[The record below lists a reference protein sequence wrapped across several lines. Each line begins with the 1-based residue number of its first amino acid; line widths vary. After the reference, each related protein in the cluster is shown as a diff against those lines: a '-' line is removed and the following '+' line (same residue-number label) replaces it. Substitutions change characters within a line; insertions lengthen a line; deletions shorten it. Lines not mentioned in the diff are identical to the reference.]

1 MKFIQNFQISSGD
14 LPRLKT
20 KMLNW
25 LKQFGIFAYLDNN
38 QYHDLLNRY
47 ELLVGAGAQQ
57 VYSDPEDIA
66 SVFGKEWLFGH
77 INYDYKNHLYKD
89 LQSKHVAWFQNE
101 ACRFFKPQIVIRL
114 AYGSDQLYIESAE
127 QDPETIFKQILDT
140 NEELAAPATATPLFQ
155 KLFDKETYIERVKDV
170 KEHILNGDCYELN
183 LCVGAVAEQAELEPF
198 SCFERL
204 NRRNPAPYA
213 SFYRCGAFYALG
225 SSPER
230 FLAKDG
236 QRLLAQPMKGTIR
249 RSANPGEDEQLK
261 VRLGADEKERA
272 ENVMITDLM
281 RNDLAKSC
289 ETGSVRVPELFKVVT
304 FPTLHTMISS
314 VEGNLRV
321 EVPAFTALLQAFPMG
336 SMTGA
341 PKKIVMEL
349 IENLEKSKRELY
361 AGSIGYCN
369 PAGDFDFN
377 VVIRTL
383 LYNGISKRLSYHTG
397 GAITIDSDPEKEWQ
411 EVLLKAK
418 ALEAIF

>member
-1 MKFIQNFQISSGD
+1 MKFIQNFQISCGE
-14 LPRLKT
+14 LPQLKT

-25 LKQFGIFAYLDNN
+25 LKQFGIFVYLDNN

-57 VYSDPEDIA
+57 VFRDEDAIA
-66 SVFGKEWLFGH
+66 SVFGKAWLFGH
-77 INYDYKNHLYKD
+77 INYDYKNHLYKG
-89 LQSKHVAWFQNE
+89 LVSEHPAWFRNE
-101 ACRFFKPQIVIRL
+101 ACSFFEPQIVIRL
-114 AYGSDQLYIESAE
+114 AYGSDQLYIESTA
-127 QDPETIFKQILDT
+127 QDPQTIFKQILDT
-140 NEELAAPATATPLFQ
+140 HEQLAAPAPSKPLFE
-155 KLFDKETYIERVKDV
+155 KLFDKETYIEKVNEV
-170 KEHILNGDCYELN
+170 KEHILNGNCYELN
-183 LCVGAVAEQAELEPF
+183 LCVGAVAEQAELDPF
-198 SCFERL
+198 SCFEQL
-204 NRRNPAPYA
+204 NRRNPAPFA
-213 SFYRCGAFYALG
+213 SFYRSGAFYALG

-249 RSANPGEDEQLK
+249 RAADPAEDEQLK
-261 VRLGADEKERA
+261 ARLGADEKERA
-272 ENVMITDLM
+272 ENVMIADLM

-314 VEGNLRV
+314 VEGNLRPG
-321 EVPAFTALLQAFPMG
+321 VPAFRALLQAFPMG

-341 PKKIVMEL
+341 PKKIVMEI
-349 IENLEKSKRELY
+349 IETLEKSKRELY
-361 AGSIGYCN
+361 AGCIGYCN

-383 LYNGISKRLSYHTG
+383 LYNSVSKQLSYHTG
-397 GAITIDSDPEKEWQ
+397 GAITIDSDPEKEWA

-418 ALEAIF
+418 ALEALF

>member
-1 MKFIQNFQISSGD
+1 MKFIQNFQISCSD
-14 LPRLKT
+14 LPQLKT

-38 QYHDLLNRY
+38 QYPDLLNRY

-57 VYSDPEDIA
+57 IYSDQEDIA

-77 INYDYKNHLYKD
+77 INYDYKNHLYKG
-89 LQSKHVAWFQNE
+89 LESKHVTWFQNE
-101 ACRFFKPQIVIRL
+101 ICCFFKPQIVIRL
-114 AYGSDQLYIESAE
+114 AYGSEQLYIESAE
-127 QDPETIFKQILDT
+127 LDPQTIFKQILDT
-140 NEELAAPATATPLFQ
+140 EEPVAVPATSKPLFE
-155 KLFDKETYIERVKDV
+155 KLFDQASYIERVKDV

-183 LCVGAVAEQAELEPF
+183 LCVGAVAEQAELDPF

-204 NRRNPAPYA
+204 NRRNPAPFA
-213 SFYRCGAFYALG
+213 SFYRSGEFYAMG

-230 FLAKDG
+230 FLARDG

-249 RSANPGEDEQLK
+249 RAADPAEDEQLK
-261 VRLGADEKERA
+261 VRLAADEKERA
-272 ENVMITDLM
+272 ENVMIADLM

-289 ETGSVRVPELFKVVT
+289 ETGSISVPELFKVVT

-314 VEGNLRV
+314 VEGILRA

-349 IENLEKSKRELY
+349 IEELEKSKRELY
-361 AGSIGYCN
+361 AGCIGYCN

-383 LYNGISKRLSYHTG
+383 LYNSVSKRLSYHTG

>member
-1 MKFIQNFQISSGD
+1 MKLIQNFEISCGS
-14 LPRLKT
+14 LPQLKI

-38 QYHDLLNRY
+38 KYKNLLNRY

-57 VYSDPEDIA
+57 IYSDEQEIA
-66 SVFGKEWLFGH
+66 PVFGKEWLFGH
-77 INYDYKNHLYKD
+77 INYDYKNRLYKD
-89 LQSKHVAWFQNE
+89 LKSEHLAWFQNE
-101 ACRFFKPQIVIRL
+101 SFQFFKPEIVIWL
-114 AYGSDQLYIESAE
+114 AYGGNQLHIESATLAPELILE
-127 QDPETIFKQILDT
+127 QIM
-140 NEELAAPATATPLFQ
+140 NMEEEAAGTQSIRPRFQ
-155 KLFDKETYIERVKDV
+155 KLFDHETYLQRVREV

-183 LCVGAVAEQAELEPF
+183 LCVGSVAERADIDPF
-198 SCFERL
+198 SCFEKL
-204 NRRNPAPYA
+204 NRANPAPFA
-213 SFYRCGAFYALG
+213 CFYRSGECYAMG

-230 FLAKDG
+230 FLAKEDR
-236 QRLLAQPMKGTIR
+236 RLLAQPMKGTIR
-249 RSANPGEDEQLK
+249 RSPDHSEDEALK
-261 VRLGADEKERA
+261 THLAADEKERA
-272 ENVMITDLM
+272 ENVMIADLM

-289 ETGSVRVPELFKVVT
+289 VTGSIKVPELFKVAT

-314 VEGNLRV
+314 VEGELRA
-321 EVPAFTALLQAFPMG
+321 EVPSFTALLNAFPMG

-349 IENLEKSKRELY
+349 IEALEKSKRELY
-361 AGSIGYCN
+361 AGCIGYCN

-383 LYNGISKRLSYHTG
+383 CYNSTSKRLSYHTG

>member
-1 MKFIQNFQISSGD
+1 MKFFQTFEISYGS
-14 LPRLKT
+14 LPQLKT

-38 QYHDLLNRY
+38 KYENLLNRY
-47 ELLVGAGAQQ
+47 ELLVGAGAQHT
-57 VYSDPEDIA
+57 YSGPEDIA
-66 SVFGKEWLFGH
+66 GVFGKEWLFGH
-77 INYDYKNHLYKD
+77 INYDYKNQLYKD
-89 LQSKHVAWFQNE
+89 MKSEHIAWFHNE
-101 ACRFFKPQIVIRL
+101 DCRFFKPGIVIWL
-114 AYGSDQLYIESAE
+114 AYGSNQLHIESAE
-127 QDPETIFKQILDT
+127 LQPEIILKQIMDT
-140 NEELAAPATATPLFQ
+140 ADEVTGTTSPRPQFQ
-155 KLFDKETYIERVKDV
+155 KLFDKDTYLERVRAV

-183 LCVGAVAEQAELEPF
+183 LCVGAVAEQAAIDPF

-204 NRRNPAPYA
+204 NRVNPAPFA
-213 SFYRCGAFYALG
+213 CFYRSGAFYALG

-230 FLAKDG
+230 FLAKEG
-236 QRLLAQPMKGTIR
+236 WQLLAQPMKGTIR
-249 RSANPGEDEQLK
+249 RSADPSEDEQLK
-261 VRLGADEKERA
+261 ANLSADEKERA
-272 ENVMITDLM
+272 ENVMIADLM

-289 ETGSVRVPELFKVVT
+289 VTGSIKVPELFKVAT

-314 VEGNLRV
+314 VAGKLRDD
-321 EVPAFTALLQAFPMG
+321 VPPFTALLNAFPMG

-349 IENLEKSKRELY
+349 IEALEKSKRELY
-361 AGSIGYCN
+361 AGCIGYCN

-383 LYNGISKRLSYHTG
+383 LYNSTSKRLSYHTG

-411 EVLLKAK
+411 EVLLKAR